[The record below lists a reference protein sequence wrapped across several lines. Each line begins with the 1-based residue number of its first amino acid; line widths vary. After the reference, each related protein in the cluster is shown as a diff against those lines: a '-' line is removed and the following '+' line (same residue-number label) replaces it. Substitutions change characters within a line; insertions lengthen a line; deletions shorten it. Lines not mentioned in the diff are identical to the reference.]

1 MRAWRKE
8 LQIETPEG
16 ISFPLMLADPLT
28 RLIAF
33 VIDLLVIQAVASL
46 IGTATLLFGL
56 ISFDFFYALNT
67 LIGFALALTYP
78 MLLEWFWRGQTVGKR
93 IMKLQ
98 VMDERGLH
106 LRGDQVI
113 LRNLLR
119 PVDALP
125 LFYMVGGL
133 MALFNRKAQRIGD
146 FAAGTIV
153 VQREPIIEPE
163 LAEILPDKYNSMRQQ
178 PHLLGRL
185 HQRTSPR
192 EADLALQ
199 AILRRNQLDA
209 EARLELYAS
218 LRRHFETKLTFP
230 ATCTEGLSDEH
241 YLRNIV
247 DILYR
252 P

>member
-8 LQIETPEG
+8 LLIETPEG

-33 VIDLLVIQAVASL
+33 VIDLLVIQAVSSML
-46 IGTATLLFGL
+46 GGITLLFGL

-67 LIGFALALTYP
+67 LIGFALAITYP

-93 IMKLQ
+93 LMKLQ

-125 LFYMVGGL
+125 LFYMTGGL
-133 MALFNRKAQRIGD
+133 MALFSRKAQRIGD
-146 FAAGTIV
+146 FASGTIV
-153 VQREPIIEPE
+153 VQREPLIDPQLE
-163 LAEILPDKYNSMRQQ
+163 EILPDKYNSMRQQ

-185 HQRTSPR
+185 HQRTSPH

-199 AILRRNQLDA
+199 AILRRNQLEG
-209 EARLELYAS
+209 EARLKLYAR
-218 LRRHFETKLTFP
+218 LRRHFEAKVPFP
-230 ATCTEGLSDEH
+230 PTCTEGLSDEH
-241 YLRNIV
+241 YVRNIV